1 MIVWLVLFLALGWG
15 KVEEDY
21 KMQNK
26 FIPIVQTVG
35 SNGDDT
41 EAIASVRIEER
52 KEELP

>member
-26 FIPIVQTVG
+26 FTPIVQTVG
-35 SNGDDT
+35 SNG
-41 EAIASVRIEER
+41 EASVRIEEK
-52 KEELP
+52 KEELT

>member
-1 MIVWLVLFLALGWG
+1 MWLVLFLALGWG

-41 EAIASVRIEER
+41 EASVRIEER
-52 KEELP
+52 KEELT